1 MIIDSTCQ
9 GVKGLALV
17 NFAINIVSICCTSK
31 SKKIHDC
38 ISAYSKA
45 INLHELEH
53 FILEHVISKI
63 KIKQLV
69 SCSSSESE
77 RNEKNVIRNDMILF

>member
-17 NFAINIVSICCTSK
+17 NFAINIVSICCTPK
-31 SKKIHDC
+31 WKKIQDC

-53 FILEHVISKI
+53 
-63 KIKQLV
+63 LV
-69 SCSSSESE
+69 
-77 RNEKNVIRNDMILF
+77 KDMLFQK